1 MHPSQKMRLTNP
13 NKRHRDTVSKQIIKE
28 RADTI
33 TAQLEAHLGKQNLQT
48 ESQVIGIP
56 TPLYRRNRTVVRV
69 EDGRVAFWLHTE
81 FGDLGW
87 AISTQGPNVRA
98 RRPDPL
104 ALKPTEFSYNDDDDF
119 EKATALIADIITKAR
134 SKLNEEE

>member
-1 MHPSQKMRLTNP
+1 MRLTNP
-13 NKRHRDTVSKQIIKE
+13 TKRHRDTLSKQIIKGRSE
-28 RADTI
+28 SILSRLNTF
-33 TAQLEAHLGKQNLQT
+33 LNKQNLQA

-56 TPLYRRNRTVVRV
+56 TPLYRRVRLVVRV

-87 AISTQGPNVRA
+87 AVSSQGANVKA

-104 ALKPTEFSYNDDDDF
+104 AVKPTEFSYNDDDDF
-119 EKATALIADIITKAR
+119 VKATELIADIISKAKA
-134 SKLNEEE
+134 KLDGADEH